1 MKSKYI
7 FIDESGSPQ
16 FFAKGKRPL
25 WIESDFVPVMFL
37 GMVTTDDKKKLRQ
50 AVLDFQAYILN
61 DPLLN
66 SIHSV
71 KQQGWFLH
79 ASADHSD
86 INLKTVE
93 FIRQLD
99 GFEYHAVIGR
109 KIPEIFINKHN
120 GNPTEFYFDL
130 LFKLLGLDD
139 LEHNCKYR
147 LYLSQR
153 QSNTE
158 QRFAAAFEKALE
170 AKSNTL
176 GGFDYSCSIVRSQ
189 DSPEM
194 SVVDYLTWA
203 LQRYI
208 LKGENDRRY
217 FTALEKHYKSIL
229 DVYEDEGSGRIYDQT
244 DRFDLLKANPF
255 SIK

>member
-1 MKSKYI
+1 MGYKYI

-25 WIESDFVPVMFL
+25 WIEQDFVPVMFL
-37 GMVTTDDKKKLRQ
+37 GMVITDDKQGLRK
-50 AVLDFQAYILN
+50 AVLDFQSYILN

-66 SIHSV
+66 SIYSV
-71 KQQGWFLH
+71 RQPGWYLH
-79 ASADHSD
+79 ARTDHSD

-93 FIRQLD
+93 FIRNLE
-99 GFEYHAVIGR
+99 GFEFHAVIGR
-109 KIPEIFINKHN
+109 KIPDVFVNKHN
-120 GNPTEFYFDL
+120 GNQTEFYFDL

-139 LEHNCKYR
+139 LEHNNKYR

-158 QRFAAAFEKALE
+158 QRFAAAFEKAVK
-170 AKSNTL
+170 AKSREL
-176 GGFDYSCSIVRSQ
+176 GGFDYTCSVVRSQ

-194 SVVDYLTWA
+194 SIADYLIWA

-208 LKGENDRRY
+208 LKGEPERRY
-217 FTALEKHYKSIL
+217 YTALEKHYKKIL
-229 DVYEDEGSGRIYDQT
+229 DVYDEEGEGRLYGEENK
-244 DRFDLLKANPF
+244 FDLSKASPF
-255 SIK
+255 AIK